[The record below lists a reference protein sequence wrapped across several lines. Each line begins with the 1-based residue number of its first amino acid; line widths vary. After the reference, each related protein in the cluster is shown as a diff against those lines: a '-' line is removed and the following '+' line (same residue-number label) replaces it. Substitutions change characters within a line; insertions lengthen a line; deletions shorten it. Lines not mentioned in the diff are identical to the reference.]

1 MATHSSSLHVSF
13 PYSFRGNGR
22 RVRWRREG
30 NICVTVWGNGKPVM
44 RKMREN
50 TQDGAQGSWFKVTVS
65 ILKKYGMRRREKSGG
80 VMLFSCWD
88 ASLFCWG
95 QFVIWPFYCL
105 VNSLVHLR
113 KNSEKQYKGNRPT
126 VRRTL
131 ETISRQRHKLLIR
144 IWSSSALE
152 VSVWLAECGTWGAE
166 SLETLSEG
174 QAVSALGRISWNF
187 IKERSSLT
195 PWLIGRELWLER
207 SILEIHIMHKHKKS
221 YQWSLL

>member
-1 MATHSSSLHVSF
+1 MSAFPIPSEAT
-13 PYSFRGNGR
+13 GGE
-22 RVRWRREG
+22 W
-30 NICVTVWGNGKPVM
+30 
-44 RKMREN
+44 
-50 TQDGAQGSWFKVTVS
+50 DGAEKAISVLLCGEMENLWWEKWGRTHKMVPKGAGLRSQWVSW
-65 ILKKYGMRRREKSGG
+65 KKYGMRRREKSGG